1 MNNLQDL
8 IDEAK
13 LSRCDGVDYE
23 YRKGFVEALNFAIRK
38 HNEQW
43 DIEDFKKDLIETE
56 INLSSFKNCEYAKG
70 ILGGLKT
77 NIKILEELQWQLQ
90 TN

>member
-13 LSRCDGVDYE
+13 LSSCDGVDYE

-56 INLSSFKNCEYAKG
+56 INLSSFKNFEYADG

>member
-23 YRKGFVEALNFAIRK
+23 YRKGFVEALNFAIRMYK
-38 HNEQW
+38 
-43 DIEDFKKDLIETE
+43 EDWNIDRFKQDLKETE
-56 INLSSFKNCEYAKG
+56 INLSSFKNCEYADG

>member
-13 LSRCDGVDYE
+13 LSSCDGVDYE

-56 INLSSFKNCEYAKG
+56 INLSSFKNCEYADG
-70 ILGGLKT
+70 ILGGLKA
-77 NIKILEELQWQLQ
+77 NIHIMEELQWQLQ

>member
-1 MNNLQDL
+1 MKKLEDL
-8 IDEAK
+8 IEIAK
-13 LSRCDGVDYE
+13 LTTCDGIDRE
-23 YRKGFVEALNFAIRK
+23 YQRGYIEALNFSIRK
-38 HNEQW
+38 HKEEW

-56 INLSSFKNCEYAKG
+56 INLSSFKNCEYIDG

-77 NIKILEELQWQLQ
+77 NIKIMEDLQWQLQ

>member
-38 HNEQW
+38 HKEQW
-43 DIEDFKKDLIETE
+43 NIEDFKKDLIETE
-56 INLSSFKNCEYAKG
+56 IN
-70 ILGGLKT
+70 
-77 NIKILEELQWQLQ
+77 
-90 TN
+90 